1 MNYKI
6 KDQKLFFLLFI
17 TLLIFT
23 PTFAA
28 EYTVPRAAY
37 SVYAED
43 LDLDGDRDIVVGHKY
58 NSQTDWGGVS
68 ILGNS
73 GNGEFE
79 LIDSLFFNNGFAY
92 VNGNYID
99 NDNYIDIFGQ
109 YVSADPAPINNRF
122 IGIIYN
128 FGNQGFNN
136 INYFPLNTREP
147 VPDIT
152 SGDIDADS
160 DIDIVVA
167 SHMGQFWGVLYNNG
181 LGQFSLPE
189 YHYLDYHPGGIAC
202 GDLNNDGRDDIVVC
216 GLKLEVYL
224 SYSGS
229 FQYILVDEPHYMGNV
244 KIADMNNDGFN
255 DIVTETW
262 YVPGHYKDISIYFNN
277 GEVNF
282 NDVYVKVVEEAA
294 SELFVADLNGDNYPD
309 VIYNVSYSY
318 PNSLY
323 EKIHTYILYNN
334 GNNTLQDPVNYQT
347 YLGSSEY
354 VTSFKS
360 FAADLDNNSW
370 NDIITVN
377 YSYNE
382 SSIHILY
389 NDSTGNFVEEP
400 QVGINEKCIMNNE
413 KCKLTNYPNPFNP
426 ITTIS
431 YDLPV
436 NIVNPVIEI
445 FNIKGEKVKSLCA
458 FPNGGLGTRC
468 VVWDGTDNYCNKV
481 SSGVYLYRLK
491 SDDFISKTSKMI
503 LLK

>member
-1 MNYKI
+1 MNII
-6 KDQKLFFLLFI
+6 KYVVFIFTILF
-17 TLLIFT
+17 IFT

-43 LDLDGDRDIVVGHKY
+43 LDLDGDKDIVVGHKTGWEHY
-58 NSQTDWGGVS
+58 NPTIS
-68 ILGNS
+68 ILKNEGAGTFTIFDTSFVFCGYQHN
-73 GNGEFE
+73 
-79 LIDSLFFNNGFAY
+79 IFAK
-92 VNGNYID
+92 NID
-99 NDNYIDIFGQ
+99 NDNYPDIVAFG
-109 YVSADPAPINNRF
+109 ADHSS
-122 IGIIYN
+122 GIADRYMRIFYN
-128 FGNQGFNN
+128 EYGFFNV
-136 INYFPLNTREP
+136 FEDFTLNTSE
-147 VPDIT
+147 VVADIT
-152 SGDIDADS
+152 YGDIDNDN
-160 DIDIVVA
+160 DIDIVIA
-167 SHMGQFWGVLYNNG
+167 SHHGQFWGVLYNNG
-181 LGQFSLPE
+181 SGQFSAPE
-189 YHYLDYHPGGIAC
+189 YHYVDYHPGGIAC

-224 SYSGS
+224 SYPGS

-277 GEVNF
+277 GGVNF

-294 SELFVADLNGDNYPD
+294 SELFVTDLNGDNYPD

-400 QVGINEKCIMNNE
+400 QLGINEECIMNNE
-413 KCKLTNYPNPFNP
+413 KCKLSNYPNPFNP
-426 ITTIS
+426 STTIKFS
-431 YDLPV
+431 IIETGFIELIIYD
-436 NIVNPVIEI
+436 
-445 FNIKGEKVKSLCA
+445 IKGRLIKRLISQKMKGGEHNVIW
-458 FPNGGLGTRC
+458 NGK
-468 VVWDGTDNYCNKV
+468 DGNNKCC
-481 SSGVYLYRLK
+481 SSGIYLMNLK
-491 SDDFISKTSKMI
+491 VNGKNRKTSKLI